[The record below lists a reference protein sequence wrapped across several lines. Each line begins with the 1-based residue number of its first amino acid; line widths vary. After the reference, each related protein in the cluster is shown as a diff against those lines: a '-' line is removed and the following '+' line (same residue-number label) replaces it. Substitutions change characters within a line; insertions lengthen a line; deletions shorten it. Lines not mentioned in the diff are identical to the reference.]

1 MGYGKDS
8 VEVVDFLRL
17 FADLRG
23 KCNENP
29 GAVFQL
35 AVDDEKFEDLC
46 IKLAKAAQR
55 LRRGEGEYG
64 DFFAAPVDPSFLS
77 DWRLYERHFQNVIE
91 ANWDPLVVSLV
102 RQKPTVDKSKKS
114 TTKDRRKERFEFSQ
128 LMNADLREE
137 TTQFLRLYDFGEE
150 MIYEDWPLTANEGVN
165 SLIDHWENL
174 PDDLGLDLVEVNRR
188 RHMLPFVLI
197 PRHVSNHHGEME
209 RLSLLT
215 NLREA
220 QHAFVFG
227 LHFAALAM
235 MRSVLEVTL
244 KKHYPTSGTDLEQL
258 IDNCESLPNGFSRQ
272 TLHRIRLLTNDIL
285 HMNNDKRFSD
295 DFVAELARLLNV
307 LRILIEE
314 APSPQRG

>member
-1 MGYGKDS
+1 MGYGKDL
-8 VEVVDFLRL
+8 VEVVDFQRL
-17 FADLRG
+17 FAELRDR
-23 KCNENP
+23 CNENP
-29 GAVFQL
+29 SEVFQL
-35 AVDDEKFEDLC
+35 AVDNKEFEDLC
-46 IKLAKAAQR
+46 IKLAKAAEL
-55 LRRGEGEYG
+55 LRRGEGEHG

-77 DWRLYERHFQNVIE
+77 VWRLYERHFQNVIE
-91 ANWDPLVVSLV
+91 ANWDPRVFSLV
-102 RQKPTVDKSKKS
+102 RQKPTVDKSKES
-114 TTKDRRKERFEFSQ
+114 ITKDRRRERFEFLQ
-128 LMNADLREE
+128 QINADLREQ

-150 MIYEDWPLTANEGVN
+150 MIFDDWSLTANEGVN
-165 SLIDHWENL
+165 WLIDHWGNL
-174 PDDLGLDLVEVNRR
+174 PDELGLDLAEVDRR

-197 PRHVSNHHGEME
+197 PRHVSNYYGDAE

-244 KKHYPTSGTDLEQL
+244 KKHYRTSGADLEQL
-258 IDNCESLPNGFSRQ
+258 IDNCESLPNRFSRQ

-285 HMNNDKRFSD
+285 HMKNDRRFSD

-307 LRILIEE
+307 LRTLIEE
-314 APSPQRG
+314 APSPQQG